1 MLNKMNPLV
10 SGVRHLS
17 LAPSL
22 LQAKNIEV
30 PKKPATPWVNYFRTQ
45 MPEFKKSNPNL
56 AVPEIMRKISV
67 AWGQVSEQ
75 EKSKLQAMYLKEKE
89 MYQRK
94 LAKVPEDVLANAKA
108 SKDRKK
114 ASKQKESAANELKAL
129 YEKTKKPSRNVS
141 AYLFFAQD
149 KRSQLPANMTP
160 TEKMKKLGL
169 DWSNA
174 SESVRRQY
182 EQKAS
187 QDLARYQRDLEAW
200 QKKIEKDGTEQIIS
214 ELQQKV
220 SELKK
225 RARN

>member
-1 MLNKMNPLV
+1 LTKMNPLV

-22 LQAKNIEV
+22 LQAKNIEEV
-30 PKKPATPWVNYFRTQ
+30 PKRPVSPWLNYFKTQ
-45 MPEFKKSNPNL
+45 LPEYKKSNPNL
-56 AVPEIMRKISV
+56 AVPELMRKISA

-89 MYQRK
+89 LYQRK
-94 LAKVPEDVLANAKA
+94 LAKVPEEVLANAKA

-114 ASKQKESAANELKAL
+114 ASKQKVSAVNELKAL
-129 YEKTKKPSRNVS
+129 YEKTKKPSRNIS
-141 AYLFFAQD
+141 AYLFFVND

-160 TEKMKKLGL
+160 QENMKKLGL
-169 DWSNA
+169 AWSNA

-200 QKKIEKDGTEQIIS
+200 QKKIETDGTKQIII

-220 SELKK
+220 SELNK